1 MIADPSL
8 DTKQEE
14 TTSAES
20 ESREQ
25 KLARL
30 VKTRTKLGYD
40 VESQTETSA
49 VLVTKGRKRMLG
61 LRGGEEQRTEIT
73 LNDEGTVVSTEL

>member
-1 MIADPSL
+1 MIADPIL
-8 DTKQEE
+8 NTKQE
-14 TTSAES
+14 TRTPAES
-20 ESREQ
+20 ERRKQ

-30 VKTRTKLGYD
+30 VTMRAKLGYD

-49 VLVTKGRKRMLG
+49 VLVTKGRKRMFG
-61 LRGGEEQRTEIT
+61 LRGGEEHRTEIT

>member
-1 MIADPSL
+1 MIADPIL
-8 DTKQEE
+8 NTKQE
-14 TTSAES
+14 TRTPAES
-20 ESREQ
+20 ERRKQ

-30 VKTRTKLGYD
+30 VTMRAKLGYD

-49 VLVTKGRKRMLG
+49 GLVTKGRKRMFG
-61 LRGGEEQRTEIT
+61 LRGGEEHRTEIT

>member
-8 DTKQEE
+8 NTKQEKR
-14 TTSAES
+14 TPAES
-20 ESREQ
+20 ELRKQ

-30 VKTRTKLGYD
+30 VTMRAKLGYD

-49 VLVTKGRKRMLG
+49 VLVTKGRKRMFG

-73 LNDEGTVVSTEL
+73 LNDEGTVVSSRL